1 MPRDRAR
8 PSAQQRFL
16 RTFPQ
21 LMLGLRRLP
30 LSRLLPAAPA
40 GQRSAPRC
48 CVICAVARPLP
59 AHPCFSLTTGA
70 FHSPSGPAPANEA
83 ALQNIVFKYVTCAQD
98 IRCVL
103 WLAHARFPRLPAT
116 FAQNTERK
124 RALCVPASP
133 AARASPACPRP
144 APGLPADVLPLA
156 PFQRGPSPC
165 PMTLATGSW

>member
-103 WLAHARFPRLPAT
+103 WLAHARFPRLPVTWQA
-116 FAQNTERK
+116 N
-124 RALCVPASP
+124 ALCAFPPALLPVPLLLVLAQP
-133 AARASPACPRP
+133 PACLLTFSLS
-144 APGLPADVLPLA
+144 LPSNAAHPHV
-156 PFQRGPSPC
+156 R
-165 PMTLATGSW
+165 